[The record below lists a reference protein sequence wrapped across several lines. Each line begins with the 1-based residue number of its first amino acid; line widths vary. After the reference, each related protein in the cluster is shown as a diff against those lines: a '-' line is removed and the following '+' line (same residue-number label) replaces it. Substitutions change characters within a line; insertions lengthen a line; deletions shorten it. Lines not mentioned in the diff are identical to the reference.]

1 MRKRDCGTRC
11 ESLGKLRAKL
21 VGIVR
26 KVTAGK
32 RTAASRIRPAVEQE
46 KRRAEKL
53 SREPEIGGLV
63 ILFEVL
69 AALYN
74 ARDLDR

>member
-1 MRKRDCGTRC
+1 
-11 ESLGKLRAKL
+11 L

-32 RTAASRIRPAVEQE
+32 PTAASRIRPPVEQE
-46 KRRAEKL
+46 KRRAEKP
-53 SREPEIGGLV
+53 SRDPEIGGLV
-63 ILFEVL
+63 ILFEVQTS
-69 AALYN
+69 LYN